1 MNKKLLRSPMIS
13 LSIIYEKV
21 VLYINPLIF
30 VAVCGFNIKSST
42 IMVIHVFGIINFSK
56 IFTETVK
63 DTHAHTK
70 KKKALSLDFVLS
82 CVVIS
87 SICRAKFLIKYLQC
101 FRVEQLQN
109 SHGNQSQMFHDKD
122 SRVSTEHFASFYRNF
137 MSKHQFWLTNLIF
150 SLDQNLRNHTMN
162 NNF

>member
-1 MNKKLLRSPMIS
+1 MIS

-63 DTHAHTK
+63 DTRTHE

-87 SICRAKFLIKYLQC
+87 SICRAKFLIKYL
-101 FRVEQLQN
+101 
-109 SHGNQSQMFHDKD
+109 
-122 SRVSTEHFASFYRNF
+122 
-137 MSKHQFWLTNLIF
+137 
-150 SLDQNLRNHTMN
+150 
-162 NNF
+162 